1 MTNETDTELA
11 AQAAAEADQQAMRE
25 VCAASIVG
33 LKPHVKV
40 YRTTTDLLRMG
51 YPVQNQAKEYTEVS
65 VADLKAFL
73 SQ

>member
-1 MTNETDTELA
+1 MNEDTDLA

-25 VCAASIVG
+25 VCAASIEG

-65 VADLKAFL
+65 VADLTAFL